1 MEVEA
6 EQSLAF
12 LGAAVEEEEE
22 EEEGL
27 LARLQPEKV
36 TEVAEEVEDLVVAEY
51 GH

>member
-12 LGAAVEEEEE
+12 LGAAVEEEE